1 MDSFYP
7 PSQNAASR
15 HMQGW
20 NINNDTGLD
29 NLAFVAQAAL
39 DAEFGLSFYDP
50 YVSEPSLDF
59 SPYLE
64 YIDLDTSQ
72 QADIFDLVSTVLP
85 KQDLKA
91 TIQYRLLFSRI
102 LIG

>member
-1 MDSFYP
+1 MP
-7 PSQNAASR
+7 PPNSETWRR
-15 HMQGW
+15 HC
-20 NINNDTGLD
+20 
-29 NLAFVAQAAL
+29 AQAAL

-50 YVSEPSLDF
+50 YVSEPSLDL

-64 YIDLDTSQ
+64 DIDLDTSQ

-91 TIQYRLLFSRI
+91 TTQYRLLFSRI